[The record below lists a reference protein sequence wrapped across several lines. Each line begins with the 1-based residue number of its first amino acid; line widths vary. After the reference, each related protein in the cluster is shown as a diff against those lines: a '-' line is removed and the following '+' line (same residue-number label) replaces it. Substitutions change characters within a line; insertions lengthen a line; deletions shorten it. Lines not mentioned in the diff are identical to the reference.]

1 MSHRLTSDPVSSQ
14 TTVGAAEETYINDG
28 ELVDYDDVQN
38 DELESEEEEP
48 RIDDGDDDNM
58 EDDTLN
64 DKLESDDDELESDDE
79 RHDADDD
86 DEFNEESDDDEL
98 ESDDER
104 HDDDDDEFNEDQY
117 DEFEGEQYNLD
128 RMFEPLYDGANI
140 TICGAYCAIMKFKAL
155 SRCSLTTITHLLQLL
170 QLLCP
175 TSNNLPK
182 SVYTLRKFFVQFGAK
197 KSYTRYCFNC
207 QIELASS
214 CCQNTKCPKGDP
226 DCFLKIDTSKQFRSI
241 LSRKLN
247 NIVIQSSIFIR
258 YFAYFIWQDTGMIF
272 NIYSHL
278 HNLIIYLLLQCFKEI
293 KNSLDYLKT

>member
-104 HDDDDDEFNEDQY
+104 HDDDEFNEDQY